1 MGGGLDCDLPKQ
13 EGMEGA
19 PKGLDEQIA
28 ECSNACPRGMQSA
41 GGAGRSHLPCSSLPY
56 WIPIW

>member
-19 PKGLDEQIA
+19 PKGFDAQL
-28 ECSNACPRGMQSA
+28 A
-41 GGAGRSHLPCSSLPY
+41 GGRPLAGSR
-56 WIPIW
+56 